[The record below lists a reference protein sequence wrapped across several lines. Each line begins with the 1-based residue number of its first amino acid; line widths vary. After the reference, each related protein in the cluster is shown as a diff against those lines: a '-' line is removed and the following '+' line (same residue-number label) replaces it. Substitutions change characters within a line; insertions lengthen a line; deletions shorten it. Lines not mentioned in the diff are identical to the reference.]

1 MSLSERAALMNEYK
15 TNRSLNHAHV
25 LKIETMLDDNDNV
38 ILVTEKTEC
47 SLHEMLLWRGG
58 TLSELEVSCV
68 GRSLLKVLSYL

>member
-1 MSLSERAALMNEYK
+1 M
-15 TNRSLNHAHV
+15 